1 MQVHVECLKMY
12 ADEVY
17 AFEVDMYN
25 TSSKIG
31 IHVLPLVLYV
41 CKTFSHTL
49 KEEQGT
55 GENI

>member
-1 MQVHVECLKMY
+1 MY